1 MSKATRLLIAV
12 MLVVISGLATWS
24 AHAAAS
30 PTPPPNTRP
39 NKTYDLTR
47 VHCSD
52 LLQANIMDRSSAIMF
67 LWGFEAGRRNI
78 KIFDTAKLEAAT
90 HGLIETCE
98 AQPSLTVFAAID
110 KVEKNYAP

>member
-1 MSKATRLLIAV
+1 MGKTVHLLIAV
-12 MLVVISGLATWS
+12 LVVTSGLIAGSSRAT
-24 AHAAAS
+24 AS
-30 PTPPPNTRP
+30 TTPPPSTRP
-39 NKTYDLTR
+39 NKTYDLTK

-78 KIFDTAKLEAAT
+78 TTFDTPKLEAAT
-90 HGLIETCE
+90 HGLMETCE